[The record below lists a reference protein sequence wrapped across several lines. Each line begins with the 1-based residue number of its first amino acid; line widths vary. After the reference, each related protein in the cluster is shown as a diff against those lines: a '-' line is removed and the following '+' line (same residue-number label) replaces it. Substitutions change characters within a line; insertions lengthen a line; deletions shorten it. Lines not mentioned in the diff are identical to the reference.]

1 MVISSGTHGFGPSHV
16 TFPILAYV
24 ATGAVS
30 IHFHKFRPK
39 SGNCSGK
46 HLLFIERRIIFRNME
61 KLDIRRSLKL
71 FDEARNLVPGG
82 VGGARR
88 PYNFVKGEYPIFFE
102 YGKGGRV
109 TDVDGNE
116 YVDFLCGFGPI
127 ILGYRE
133 EEVDEAVI
141 KQIRDKG
148 FCFTLTQP
156 YQNQLAEKLNELIPC
171 SEMCVFTKT
180 GSDGTTASIRIAR
193 GYTNRNKVMR
203 CGYHG
208 WHDWCVEIKG
218 GIPEKLYEDVHEFHY
233 NDLNQLEDLMARYGD
248 ETAAIILTPFGH
260 PLHER
265 MQEPEPGFL
274 EGVREMATKYGA
286 VLIYDEIRTGFRL
299 SMGGAQ
305 KLYGVAPDLA
315 VFGKGMA
322 NGYAISA
329 VTGTKEIMKAA
340 EQKVFVSSTFFSN
353 STGYIAALKTI
364 EILERD
370 HVLDK
375 IWERGGRFLER
386 VRTIVNKYDVGAELS
401 GVAPMFFITFRRD
414 KGGDTYKARREDF
427 YTQVIRRRVFLH
439 PHHHGYICYRHTE
452 EDLDI
457 AVKAIDEALAYVH
470 EKHGVFK

>member
-1 MVISSGTHGFGPSHV
+1 MD
-16 TFPILAYV
+16 
-24 ATGAVS
+24 
-30 IHFHKFRPK
+30 
-39 SGNCSGK
+39 
-46 HLLFIERRIIFRNME
+46 
-61 KLDIRRSLKL
+61 KLNITRSLEL
-71 FDEARNLVPGG
+71 FDEAKKIVPGG

-88 PYNFVKGEYPIFFE
+88 PYNFVPGEYPIFFE
-102 YGKGGRV
+102 YGRGGRV

-133 EEVDEAVI
+133 GEVDEAVI
-141 KQIRDKG
+141 RQIRDKG
-148 FCFTLTQP
+148 LCFTLTQP

-193 GYTNRNKVMR
+193 GYRNRIKVMR

-208 WHDWCVEIKG
+208 WHDWCVEMKG
-218 GIPEKLYEDVHEFHY
+218 GIPEKLYEDVYEFRY
-233 NDLNQLEDLMARYGD
+233 NDLNQLEDLMAKHGD
-248 ETAAIILTPFGH
+248 DTAAIILTPFGH

-274 EGVREMATKYGA
+274 EGVRELATKYGA

-305 KLYGVAPDLA
+305 KLYGVTPDLS

-329 VTGTKEIMKAA
+329 VTGKAEIMEAA
-340 EQKVFVSSTFFSN
+340 AREVFVSSTFFSN
-353 STGYIAALKTI
+353 SSGYVAALKTI

-370 HVLDK
+370 SVLDE
-375 IWERGGRFLER
+375 ICVRGGRFLDK
-386 VRTIVNKYDVGAELS
+386 VQSIMNKYDIGAELS
-401 GVAPMFFITFRRD
+401 GVNPMFFITFKRD
-414 KGGDTYKARREDF
+414 STNIYKARRKDF
-427 YTQVIRRRVFLH
+427 YTQLIRRGVFLH
-439 PHHHGYICYRHTE
+439 PHHHGYICYRHTD
-452 EDLDI
+452 EDLDM
-457 AVKAIDEALAYVH
+457 AVKAIDEALAYVSQ
-470 EKHGVFK
+470 KHGIFE